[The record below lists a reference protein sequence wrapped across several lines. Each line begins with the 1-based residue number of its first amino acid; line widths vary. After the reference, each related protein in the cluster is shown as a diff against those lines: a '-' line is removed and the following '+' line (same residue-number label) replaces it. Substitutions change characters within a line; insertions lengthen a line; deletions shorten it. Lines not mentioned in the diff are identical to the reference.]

1 MKYLFVLIS
10 VITFTTARS
19 AEPKPKNIFLK
30 SAILPGWGEMSLQK
44 DHRAKNFFI
53 REGLLWLTLYGSNKR
68 SDWYRSDYLA
78 FGAEHAGTDI
88 SDKTYQYAVDMG
100 NYDSYSDFIA
110 AKDRQR
116 QIDLKY
122 PEGQGYEW
130 NWDSSANRIKFD
142 KMRVKSVSADKFA
155 NFVVA
160 GLVLHRVV
168 SLIDVLYIQR
178 KAGYLSL
185 HSSLI
190 PEANQRYTILVS
202 LNF

>member
-1 MKYLFVLIS
+1 MKYFLILFL
-10 VITFTTARS
+10 VIGFTIARP
-19 AEPKPKNIFLK
+19 AGQKPGRVFLK

-53 REGLLWLTLYGSNKR
+53 REGLLWLTLYGANKR

-88 SDKTYQYAVDMG
+88 SDKAYQYAVDMG
-100 NYDSYSDFIA
+100 NYDSYSDFIT

-130 NWDSSANRIKFD
+130 EWDSSANRIKFD
-142 KMRVKSVSADKFA
+142 EMRIKSVSADKFA
-155 NFVVA
+155 TFVVA
-160 GLVLHRVV
+160 GLVFHRVA
-168 SLIDVLYIQR
+168 SLIDVLYLQR

-190 PEANQRYTILVS
+190 PEPNQRYTILVS